1 MLGFNANFKGY
12 FDRGNPWVNVL
23 IEMRK
28 GSVRIYLL
36 LVTGLCFSIS
46 LLGQSFYGG
55 VHSPKGDLHVLL
67 IFIRYSDQHLHNDP
81 AWPDESKEG
90 VLPEMA
96 RGGMNRLFNADPQ
109 TIGKPG
115 QVRNLSN
122 FYYTMSGKQFR
133 LSGDIFPIQVP
144 VKYISP
150 SGKNFFNRQ
159 FKMNAE
165 AILWITKNYPNFD
178 WSRYDRRKNQPKYRY
193 DNSDSQADGVL
204 DYVIFMHRSPG
215 SQGVGSPGNI
225 NIPGTRYAIRD
236 GHTGI
241 DSYVD
246 AEHNWEYF
254 KHEFAHNLFDA
265 PHYLC
270 ANNTDGLRY
279 YTQKGWGL
287 MAGWHAPFFTT
298 NAWENWW
305 LGWLEPQEVKRNARY
320 SLKDFVTGQDALRI
334 AIPGTQDYLWIEN
347 HQKINTW
354 DRKIF
359 FNDTEKGQPASEK
372 GIYMYVVAGPGN
384 NRNQR
389 LSAFNKEHANLIRMM
404 NGEGN
409 FDYEPT
415 GKMLSNGYFD
425 APVLRK
431 TRSNP
436 IAGQNDFQMI
446 RYDYNNNGRIDVG
459 MAHGNKDRGGMEQ
472 KAMWW
477 EESKGRDTLTLGNTG
492 DGNDA
497 FGPGDEIGLSGIVP
511 VTNYP
516 TYDRNGERLRP
527 YLLSGI
533 HIKVEAF
540 EEDGTALLDIKL
552 DDWEIRKD
560 QRWTGNIVLDSP
572 PQGEKES
579 SLYGPISLIQ
589 RSNLLLDLSGTPDRL
604 TPHPETGTFVNPTRL
619 RIGAHRSIR
628 IGKKSK
634 LIIDKHST
642 LRLSSNA
649 EIIIEKKGELIIRP
663 GGKCEL
669 QAGAKIQ
676 VLKKGKIRKEEG
688 GEIIMEAPEQLNTA
702 RGARVRGI

>member
-1 MLGFNANFKGY
+1 MCTGCVRNCVFWLLALWG
-12 FDRGNPWVNVL
+12 PLVL
-23 IEMRK
+23 PA
-28 GSVRIYLL
+28 
-36 LVTGLCFSIS
+36 
-46 LLGQSFYGG
+46 QSFYGG
-55 VHSPKGDLHVLL
+55 VHTPKGDLHVLL
-67 IFIRYSDQHLHNDP
+67 IFIRYTDKHLHNDP
-81 AWPDESKEG
+81 AWPDETREG

-96 RGGMNRLFNADPQ
+96 RGKMNRLFNDDPN
-109 TIGKPG
+109 TIGNTG
-115 QVRNLSN
+115 QVRNLSS
-122 FYYTMSGKQFR
+122 FYYTMSGGQFR

-144 VKYISP
+144 VTYISP
-150 SGKNFFNRQ
+150 SGRNFFNRQ
-159 FKMNAE
+159 FKMNE
-165 AILWITKNYPNFD
+165 MAIKWITDHYPNFD
-178 WSRYDRRKNQPKYRY
+178 WSKYDRRKNKPQYQY
-193 DNSDSQADGVL
+193 DNSNSRPDGIL

-215 SQGVGSPGNI
+215 SQGVGSPGSMD
-225 NIPGTRYAIRD
+225 IPGTTFVIRD

-287 MAGWHAPFFTT
+287 MAGWHSPFFTT

-305 LGWLEPQEVKRNARY
+305 LGWTEPQEVKRNGYYYLR
-320 SLKDFVTGQDALRI
+320 DFVTGQDAIRI

-347 HQKINTW
+347 HQKQSTW

-359 FNDTEKGQPASEK
+359 FNEKEKGHPSSEK
-372 GIYMYVVAGPGN
+372 GVYMYVVAGPGN

-389 LSAFNKEHANLIRMM
+389 LSAFNKEHANMIRMM

-409 FDYEPT
+409 FDFETT

-431 TRSNP
+431 VRANP

-446 RYDYNNNGRIDVG
+446 RYDFNKNGKIEVG
-459 MAHGNKDRGGMEQ
+459 MAHGNKDRGGIEQ

-477 EESKGRDTLTLGNTG
+477 EERRGKDTLTLGNTG

-497 FGPGDEIGLSGIVP
+497 FGPGDEVSLSGIVP

-516 TYDRNGERLRP
+516 TFDRRGERLRP
-527 YLLSGI
+527 YILSGI
-533 HIKVEAF
+533 RVRVESIM
-540 EEDGTALLDIKL
+540 EDGTALLDIQL
-552 DDWEIRKD
+552 DDWELRGE
-560 QRWTGNIVLDSP
+560 QRWAGNIVLDSP
-572 PQGEKES
+572 PRGSLTQP
-579 SLYGPISLIQ
+579 SLYAPLYLTP
-589 RSNLLLDLSGTPDRL
+589 RSTLLLDLSGTPDRL
-604 TPHPETGTFVNPTRL
+604 TPHPETKIFVNPTRF
-619 RIGAHRSIR
+619 RVGAGRSIR

-634 LIIDKHST
+634 LIIDRHST
-642 LRLSSNA
+642 LKLSPGA
-649 EIIIEKKGELIIRP
+649 KIIIEKGGELIIRD

-669 QAGAKIQ
+669 QADAQIQ
-676 VLKKGKIRKEEG
+676 VLKRGRFRREEG
-688 GEIIMEAPEQLNTA
+688 GEVMMEAPNQLNTA